1 MVELRFDG
9 HQIDAGCRTTT
20 FHFRGVAGQLVSL
33 AIDGD
38 VASDFAERCRVYAA
52 PRDEPSGTGLEL
64 EINRETMID
73 GVICSGNP
81 DAGVLKH
88 QPASQTM
95 RTDLSTSAAEVEGW
109 EIAALLETELSRLGG

>member
-1 MVELRFDG
+1 MVELRFAG

-52 PRDEPSGTGLEL
+52 PRDELPKTGLEL
-64 EINRETMID
+64 EKNRAPMID
-73 GVICSGNP
+73 GGIRSSDP

-88 QPASQTM
+88 HPASQTI

-109 EIAALLETELSRLGG
+109 DIAAL